1 VADPAQRKDLEH
13 ECADVL
19 MYLMLIAD
27 KAGFDLVEAAAEKLK
42 LNESRYPVEK
52 AKGKSTKYSALS
64 AQRFRFDDS
73 DRAAPSPAR
82 SRYTSPENR
91 YCAVCACVSPQSIGL
106 LCPPLDAAASD
117 ARIADICRGESDN
130 TASTPRHAIAR

>member
-1 VADPAQRKDLEH
+1 MTIDDLRQQLLAFRDARDWRQFHTVRNLIMSTSIEAGELLETVQWKTDDEIAALVADPVERKHLEH

-52 AKGKSTKYSALS
+52 AKGKSTKYSAL
-64 AQRFRFDDS
+64 
-73 DRAAPSPAR
+73 
-82 SRYTSPENR
+82 
-91 YCAVCACVSPQSIGL
+91 
-106 LCPPLDAAASD
+106 
-117 ARIADICRGESDN
+117 
-130 TASTPRHAIAR
+130 